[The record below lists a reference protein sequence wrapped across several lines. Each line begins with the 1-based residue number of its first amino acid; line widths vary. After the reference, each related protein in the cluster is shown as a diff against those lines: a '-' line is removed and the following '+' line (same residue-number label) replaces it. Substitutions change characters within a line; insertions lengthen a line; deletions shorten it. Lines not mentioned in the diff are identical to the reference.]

1 MVETKATY
9 KVEEFSN
16 EELVRTTRGRL
27 DMMQLMLMSGRVEEA
42 NDLLNQA
49 YNCLEQLEINNQ

>member
-9 KVEEFSN
+9 KVEEMTN
-16 EELVRTTRGRL
+16 QELVKTTKGKLDFMQMMLMAGRL
-27 DMMQLMLMSGRVEEA
+27 DEA

-49 YNCLEQLEINNQ
+49 YNCLEQLEINTK

>member
-9 KVEEFSN
+9 KVEEMTN
-16 EELVRTTRGRL
+16 QELVKTTRGRL
-27 DMMQLMLMSGRVEEA
+27 DFMQMMLMSGRLDEA

-49 YNCLEQLEINNQ
+49 YNCLEQLEINTK

>member
-9 KVEEFSN
+9 KVEEMSN
-16 EELVRTTRGRL
+16 SELVKTTRGRL
-27 DMMQLMLMSGRVEEA
+27 DFMQMMLMSGRIDEA

-49 YNCLEQLEINNQ
+49 YNCLEQLAINTK

>member
-9 KVEEFSN
+9 KVEEMTN
-16 EELVRTTRGRL
+16 QELVKTTRGRL
-27 DMMQLMLMSGRVEEA
+27 DFMQMMLMSGRIDEA

-49 YNCLEQLEINNQ
+49 YNCLEQLEINTK

>member
-9 KVEEFSN
+9 KVEEMSN
-16 EELVRTTRGRL
+16 SELVKTTRGRL
-27 DMMQLMLMSGRVEEA
+27 DFMQMMLMSGRIDEA

-49 YNCLEQLEINNQ
+49 YNCLEQLEINTK

>member
-9 KVEEFSN
+9 KVEEMTN
-16 EELVRTTRGRL
+16 EELVKTTKGRL
-27 DMMQLMLMSGRVEEA
+27 DFMQLMLMSGRVEEA

-49 YNCLEQLEINNQ
+49 YNCLEQLEINNG